1 MNLIHEMHDQSSVDH
16 FDILRTVKV
25 IKRNYY

>member
-1 MNLIHEMHDQSSVDH
+1 MNLIREMHDQLSVDH
-16 FDILRTVKV
+16 SDILRTVKV

>member
-1 MNLIHEMHDQSSVDH
+1 MNLIREIHDQSSVDH
-16 FDILRTVKV
+16 SDILRNVKV

>member
-1 MNLIHEMHDQSSVDH
+1 MNMIREMLDQSSVDH
-16 FDILRTVKV
+16 SDILKTVKV